1 MPYISGG
8 TLHQRMAKTQYLEAH
23 SILLCAAEIVCGL
36 KFLHQRGIV
45 HRDLKPEN
53 ILLDS
58 EGHVRITDL
67 GLALLNMFGNQT
79 ATEYGGTPLYIAPEM
94 QEGKPYNASVDWW
107 ALGVILYQMAFS
119 AHPFNTQ
126 EIKELLNKKEKKLQ
140 FVSSVLHND
149 PEFPDWVNCNIKDL
163 IRQLLCKDPSQR
175 IGCDD
180 SIYHHPFFS
189 GIDWPAVQSGEA
201 EPPFPPNPVLSM
213 EDLETICPE
222 DQDLFQGFSFLNAD
236 WKKIQPH

>member
-1 MPYISGG
+1 
-8 TLHQRMAKTQYLEAH
+8 
-23 SILLCAAEIVCGL
+23 
-36 KFLHQRGIV
+36 
-45 HRDLKPEN
+45 
-53 ILLDS
+53 
-58 EGHVRITDL
+58 
-67 GLALLNMFGNQT
+67 MFGNQT

-163 IRQLLCKDPSQR
+163 IRQVCMGVK
-175 IGCDD
+175 
-180 SIYHHPFFS
+180 
-189 GIDWPAVQSGEA
+189 
-201 EPPFPPNPVLSM
+201 
-213 EDLETICPE
+213 
-222 DQDLFQGFSFLNAD
+222 
-236 WKKIQPH
+236 

>member
-1 MPYISGG
+1 
-8 TLHQRMAKTQYLEAH
+8 MALNH
-23 SILLCAAEIVCGL
+23 FLLLFIRLCAAEIVCGL
-36 KFLHQRGIV
+36 KFLHERGIV

-58 EGHVRITDL
+58 EGHVRITDF

-94 QEGKPYNASVDWW
+94 QEEKPYNASVDWW

-175 IGCDD
+175 LGRDD
-180 SIYHHPFFS
+180 SIYQHPFFS

-201 EPPFPPNPVLSM
+201 EPPFPPSPVLSM